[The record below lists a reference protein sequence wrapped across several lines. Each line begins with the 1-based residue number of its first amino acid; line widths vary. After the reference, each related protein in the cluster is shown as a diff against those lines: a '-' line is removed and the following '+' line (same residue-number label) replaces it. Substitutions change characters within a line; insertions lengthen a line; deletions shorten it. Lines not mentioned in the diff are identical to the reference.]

1 MLVIATLYENVKTI
15 SAQRGISIAELER
28 KADLS
33 VGSIC
38 KWDTVSPSVKN
49 LKKVADVLGIG
60 LDGLVDYEEE

>member
-1 MLVIATLYENVKTI
+1 MVIATLYENVKAI

-38 KWDTVSPSVKN
+38 KWDVVSPSVKN
-49 LKKVADVLGIG
+49 LKKVTDVLGIG
-60 LDGLVDYEEE
+60 LDELVDYEEE